1 MRIGW
6 NRVFAAGAL
15 GLVLAGCQTT
25 DTASSNP
32 VEPPASTRMVG
43 GDTEPAGEGGIIDER
58 AEARRSAPPDMHRVS
73 RESYQEAMKR
83 IDPQLATA
91 AHQLVIA
98 RGLMKS
104 CRDEAIMTES
114 GMTRYFDNTERIFG
128 ILFRRAFQME
138 VGRLNARGLPPDD
151 AVLGLVLTREA
162 TMDATG
168 QLIRA
173 SRLVESQATR
183 QGRELTDSERLTISC
198 AVLAQGGERRTITR
212 RISTP
217 LLEYFVMM
225 RHAHPSLF
233 ESIGEGEELIENVRL
248 LTRI

>member
-6 NRVFAAGAL
+6 IRVFAAGAL
-15 GLVLAGCQTT
+15 ALGLADCQTT

-32 VEPPASTRMVG
+32 VEPPASTR
-43 GDTEPAGEGGIIDER
+43 TASSSIEPAGEGGIIDER
-58 AEARRSAPPDMHRVS
+58 AEAGRSTVPDTHRVS

-104 CRDEAIMTES
+104 CRDEAVMTES

-138 VGRLNARGLPPDD
+138 VGRLSARGLPPDD